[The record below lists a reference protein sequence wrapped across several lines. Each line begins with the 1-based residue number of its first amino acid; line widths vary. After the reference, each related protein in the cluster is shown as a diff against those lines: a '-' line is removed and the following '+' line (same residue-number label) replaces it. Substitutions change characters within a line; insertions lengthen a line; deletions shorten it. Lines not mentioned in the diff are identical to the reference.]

1 MEKLICNLNELIS
14 DIDAICARCGRNPK
28 DIEIVPASKFQQLE
42 SLLALKNDG
51 RIAVFGENRVQEFLT
66 KYTPEL
72 EWDIIGQ
79 LQTNKVKYV
88 IDKVRLIQSVDR
100 ESLAIEI
107 EKQATKINKIQDVL
121 VEINSGAEENKGGIL
136 VNEAESFCESL
147 KKFSHVRVVGLM
159 AVAPLAIEREELKKL
174 FLSVKEVYDK
184 IATYNPNFKVLSM
197 GMSGDYELAIEC
209 GSTMIRPGRVLFGER
224 IYPTKIN

>member
-1 MEKLICNLNELIS
+1 METLVNNLNELIN
-14 DIDAICARCGRNPK
+14 DIEAVCTRCGRNPSEV
-28 DIEIVPASKFQQLE
+28 EIVPASKFQPLD

-51 RIAVFGENRVQEFLT
+51 RIKVFGENRVQEFLT

-79 LQTNKVKYV
+79 LQTNKVKYI

-107 EKQATKINKIQDVL
+107 EKQASKINKVQKVL

-136 VNEAESFCESL
+136 TSEAESFCESL
-147 KKFSHVRVVGLM
+147 KKFPHIKVIGLM
-159 AVAPLAIEREELKKL
+159 AVAPLGVERDTLKEL
-174 FLSVKEVYDK
+174 FLSVKNIYDK
-184 IATYNPNFKVLSM
+184 IAKYNSDFEVLSM
-197 GMSGDYELAIEC
+197 GMSGDYALAIEC